1 MTARPTHALLTA
13 LLSLSAAQAAT
24 LKLPSDAITVAA
36 GDFLSIPVDLQ
47 DAGAAPQ
54 ALGAT
59 LSSSLPAGW
68 SLLSD
73 AQLQGGHALINIFV
87 PDDAVAGDYP
97 VAVQATLAGGAT
109 LSGQVTVTVP
119 ATPKIEF
126 APIRETRAPVGIAQ
140 VRDVIIHNLGNRT
153 EVLHLFSDGGARFDP
168 PVIEIKPWQDG
179 VAKLRFT
186 MQGGGNAAAYNLRAV
201 SADQLAS
208 AQDSLGIY
216 TYESGG
222 VLSKPRLTGRLLL
235 GAQYTHIFGGE
246 DAALL
251 RPFGVTM
258 SGSLDGQLS
267 DFVALNAGVTPQQ
280 ATVTLTGERWSVGGS
295 VSTPILPPKPDDLLH
310 WYDDLLPLHT
320 SPKTY
325 ALAGDYDF
333 GKWQLG
339 TSYFTS
345 GGGRWGVAA
354 SLGLPRGL
362 GVSASYSPDL
372 VRASGGWSGTF
383 GAYRV
388 GLNAGIQQQ
397 AGELGLRLGQSA
409 SYSGSRLLL
418 AENLTWSNQEGIN
431 LSLQGSTRAT
441 RPFGVS
447 FAGNVGW
454 LGGQVYGG
462 LGLRGNYWL
471 SQNWQLYSSAYLSRE
486 SIAPAVGL
494 SGGFPVGRGNLSL
507 GGEVGYATD
516 TRLVGYSL
524 SAAYTTEKF
533 DISSMV
539 VGSGAGLNGYGV
551 SAAYAPNL
559 TWKLRAAFVAQR
571 STLNPELGLIPTAQV
586 GLTYEGSRIQAS
598 AVYRMTKTPDG
609 SLNQAYGGSVRA
621 QLTPRIG
628 VQAGALRS
636 GSQTQL
642 SLGAQV
648 VLGQSFDTPAGLVK
662 LFGGRKVGTLE
673 VLAFVDSNLNG
684 QFDVGERVLGGLPI
698 TLGKQ
703 NAQTNAQG
711 LATAELLPAA
721 YPVGLGSDVPATLS
735 LCACATP
742 ESLNATVQRG
752 KITRVMLPLTE
763 GGAVRGTVLGENG
776 EALSHVTVRLSG
788 PEEQPQ
794 THDVQTDGVGTF
806 SIGALPYGTYTVSVL
821 VDPNIYT
828 APPAQRVVLSPAEPL
843 GVTNLGLKQTV
854 LENHALDTLDLG
866 IRLELSEQAV
876 PAGISIPVVM
886 HTTAA
891 ADSAYLELGGK
902 RVPAQGSGTTWTA
915 LLPLPAD
922 AKSSLSVRGVAVKG
936 DRQDSVQAIVQ
947 IDPNLGVNQLM
958 FGPRHA
964 LPGDRL
970 RLRLRTFDSAIPTFS
985 LNGAPARPLTRL
997 LQDGAAS
1004 EWTLE
1009 LDAPNQA
1016 GPHTGVLMVGN
1027 EIIPVLFDV
1036 MKIGQP

>member
-24 LKLPSDAITVAA
+24 LKLPSDAITAAA

-47 DAGAAPQ
+47 DAGTAPQ

-246 DAALL
+246 DAA
-251 RPFGVTM
+251 
-258 SGSLDGQLS
+258 
-267 DFVALNAGVTPQQ
+267 
-280 ATVTLTGERWSVGGS
+280 
-295 VSTPILPPKPDDLLH
+295 
-310 WYDDLLPLHT
+310 
-320 SPKTY
+320 
-325 ALAGDYDF
+325 
-333 GKWQLG
+333 
-339 TSYFTS
+339 SYS
-345 GGGRWGVAA
+345 
-354 SLGLPRGL
+354 
-362 GVSASYSPDL
+362 SASYSPDL

-418 AENLTWSNQEGIN
+418 AENLTWSNQEGLN

-636 GSQTQL
+636 GGQTQL

-828 APPAQRVVLSPAEPL
+828 APPAQKVVLSPAEPL

-1016 GPHTGVLMVGN
+1016 GPHTGVLTVGN